1 MIVKDHLKAVI
12 PFVVVDDE
20 VFFFFSENT
29 KH

>member
-12 PFVVVDDE
+12 PFVVVDE